1 MCYFRI
7 IFIIIFLLVT
17 KTICGSNEQIE
28 DTSIFSQILEYMHVP
43 YFALLYGIETSFP
56 SFSHGFPDSWQLYF
70 FIPGSILIDIGL
82 LILVFAISLDARHTV
97 QKPDKIVLSLALI
110 IPGVILNYILGWIAY
125 LIKTMI

>member
-1 MCYFRI
+1 MCHI
-7 IFIIIFLLVT
+7 
-17 KTICGSNEQIE
+17 
-28 DTSIFSQILEYMHVP
+28 
-43 YFALLYGIETSFP
+43 LLYYTVLKLVSL
-56 SFSHGFPDSWQLYF
+56 HLVMDFPDSWQLYF